1 MMLHIAK
8 VVDLVRQTRGNTD
21 LSVKPPA
28 TDYLLQD
35 VLEMI
40 ARDELREAHQRL
52 AKHFER
58 GIRICAPAP
67 YSN

>member
-1 MMLHIAK
+1 MMLHITK
-8 VVDLVRQTRGNTD
+8 VIDLARQTREDAD

-52 AKHFER
+52 AEHFER